1 MNIPIK
7 LISDAKGYFDRE
19 CPNENCLYTF
29 KINMQDWE
37 EKVFDE
43 TVYCPMCG
51 HVDTSDKWWTKEQ
64 LEAMQKIAADYAMEM
79 ITGKLDK
86 AFGKLARSTRNN
98 KFVKITYKPGKRISF
113 VNNPIGQREEWEQDI
128 QCPYCFT
135 RYSVIGTAHFCPCCG
150 KTIIDSTFDS
160 SIDNTVKM
168 IESID
173 EMEDLF
179 AKLYG
184 IDKAKSMCTDMLEG
198 TFGDIVSAF
207 QLFAATIYT
216 QISSKNVRKNDF
228 QIIEKGSK
236 LFFEAS
242 GKSYDDFIDA
252 SEIEKLNV
260 AFQKR
265 HVFEHGGGIVDEDYL
280 RKSRDTSYK
289 LGQRLIIHKSEVLE
303 TIEIVK
309 KLSAGLKSIK

>member
-7 LISDAKGYFDRE
+7 LILDAKGYFDRE

-37 EKVFDE
+37 EKVSDDE
-43 TVYCPMCG
+43 VYCPMCG
-51 HVDTSDKWWTKEQ
+51 QVDTSDNWWTKEQ
-64 LEAMQKIAADYAMEM
+64 LESIQKIATDYAIGHIQGE
-79 ITGKLDK
+79 LDK
-86 AFGKLARSTRNN
+86 VFGKLARSTRNN

-113 VNNPIGQREEWEQDI
+113 VNNPIGQSEEWEQEI
-128 QCPYCFT
+128 QCPHCFT

-150 KTIIDSTFDS
+150 KTIIDSTFDG

-168 IESID
+168 IESLE
-173 EMEDLF
+173 EMEGLF
-179 AKLYG
+179 KKQYG
-184 IDKAKSMCTDMLEG
+184 IDKAKSMCTEMLEG

-207 QLFAATIYT
+207 QLFAATIYARV
-216 QISSKNVRKNDF
+216 SSKNVRKNDF
-228 QIIEKGSK
+228 QIIDKGSK
-236 LFFEAS
+236 LFFEAC
-242 GKSYDDFIDA
+242 GKSYDDFISS
-252 SEIEKLNV
+252 SEIEKLNL

-280 RKSRDTSYK
+280 KKSRDTSYK
-289 LGQRLIIHKSEVLE
+289 LGQRLIIHKAEVLE

-309 KLSAGLKSIK
+309 KLAAGLKGIK

>member
-7 LISDAKGYFDRE
+7 LISDAKGYFDIE

-37 EKVFDE
+37 EKVSDDE
-43 TVYCPMCG
+43 VYCPMCG
-51 HVDTSDKWWTKEQ
+51 HVDTADKWWTKEQ
-64 LEAMQKIAADYAMEM
+64 LEAIQNIAIGYAVDHIQGE
-79 ITGKLDK
+79 LDK

-98 KFVKITYKPGKRISF
+98 KFVKITYNPGKRISF
-113 VNNPIGQREEWEQDI
+113 INNPIGQSEEWEQDI

-150 KTIIDSTFDS
+150 KTIIDSTFDG
-160 SIDNTVKM
+160 SIDNTAKM
-168 IESID
+168 IESLE
-173 EMEDLF
+173 EMEGLF
-179 AKLYG
+179 KKQYG
-184 IDKAKSMCTDMLEG
+184 IDKAKSMCTEMLEG

-236 LFFEAS
+236 LFFEAC
-242 GKSYDDFIDA
+242 GKNYGDFINS
-252 SEIEKLNV
+252 SEIEKLNF

-265 HVFEHGGGIVDEDYL
+265 HVFEHSGGIVDEDYL
-280 RKSRDTSYK
+280 KKSGDTSYK
-289 LGQRLIIHKSEVLE
+289 LGQRLIVHKAEVLE

-309 KLSAGLKSIK
+309 KLATGLKSIK